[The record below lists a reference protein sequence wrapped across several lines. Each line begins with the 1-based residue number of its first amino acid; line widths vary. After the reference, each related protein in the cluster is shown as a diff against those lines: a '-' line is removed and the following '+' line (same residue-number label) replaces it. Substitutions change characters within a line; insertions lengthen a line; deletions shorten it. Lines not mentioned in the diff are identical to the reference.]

1 MTVFP
6 LFNEIY
12 RDGMGT
18 AAITLVRALRAQGV
32 EVRPVHAWRD
42 VKFAEYESEC
52 HPVFVEGNDRF
63 SLEGEAIGR
72 MARTVNALAKPGDC
86 VITFCSP
93 NWLCS
98 IPWLDPEIRIVNAV
112 HSINPSTL
120 KLGRAYADRVSAFVC
135 ISKGVF
141 DRFVAKLPARHR
153 GKVHLFPNAV
163 ETAPSPKTS
172 WSGDGTLRIL
182 FVGRIEDTSKG
193 CGKLPRILAL
203 LKKRGVKAKLDLY
216 GYFHNWERQW
226 NAAVSAAG
234 VADMVE
240 YKGEVAH
247 EDVFRIMPLYDVFIA
262 PSNFEG
268 FPLSTSEAM
277 SCAMPVLVSRIEGV
291 TDWICDYGKCGIT
304 VPKTGIAAFA
314 DALEMLA
321 KDPAM
326 RESLGRAARKRI
338 TELASFEAHGRN
350 YAKLFRDVS
359 SRRDY
364 ADVKPHC
371 ELSRYVQPSFLK
383 PWGPARLLPVWLKT
397 RLRRF
402 M

>member
-63 SLEGEAIGR
+63 SLEGDAIGR

-141 DRFVAKLPARHR
+141 DRFFAKLPARHR
-153 GKVHLFPNAV
+153 VKAVLIPNAV
-163 ETAPSPKTS
+163 EDVPHPKTVYS
-172 WSGDGTLRIL
+172 KNGRLEI
-182 FVGRIEDTSKG
+182 VYAGRIEATSKG
-193 CGKLPRILAL
+193 CDKIPKILAEL
-203 LKKRGVKAKLDLY
+203 ARRGVDAHCDLY
-216 GYFHNWERQW
+216 GYFHNWESGWRKS
-226 NAAVSAAG
+226 VEAAG
-234 VADMVE
+234 AEKLVE
-240 YKGEVAH
+240 WKGEVSHSELAGIIP
-247 EDVFRIMPLYDVFIA
+247 RYDVFLA
-262 PSNFEG
+262 PTNFEG
-268 FPLSTSEAM
+268 FGLSVAESMMNGVPVVTSLI
-277 SCAMPVLVSRIEGV
+277 PGV
-291 TDWICDYGKCGIT
+291 TDWMVGDTGRC
-304 VPKTGIAAFA
+304 VPKSDIKAFA

-371 ELSRYVQPSFLK
+371 ELSHYVQPSFLK